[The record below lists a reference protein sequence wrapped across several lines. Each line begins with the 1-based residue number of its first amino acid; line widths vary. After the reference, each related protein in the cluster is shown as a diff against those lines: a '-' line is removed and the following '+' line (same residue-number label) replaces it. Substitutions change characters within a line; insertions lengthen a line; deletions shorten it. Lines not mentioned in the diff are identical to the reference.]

1 MTYRARA
8 KLATAALSLALVAAA
23 CGDSKSETTSS
34 TTGAPGATAG
44 GSGTTTAGGPFRVN
58 DASCPP
64 AAKAPLAAGA
74 PIKIGVSLPQSGA
87 LAAFGALGPGMKTYF
102 EKVNADKAGVAGHK
116 IELVVKDD
124 GYDPGRTVA
133 NTTQLIEEDKIFASS
148 LYVGTPNVQRSRK
161 AFEDSCTPQLFVGTG
176 APEWGDPTTH
186 QWTVGGI
193 LAYNTEANIW
203 ADYISQ
209 KKPGAKV
216 AQLVFNNDFG
226 KSYQRTFEKAAK
238 DKGLNIVETK
248 LHEGTAPNIDNE
260 TAAILAAQPDYV
272 LGETTGAFC
281 PRLMGGLAKGG
292 YKGKT
297 IMSSTCAAVQS
308 FFKPIDPAGNG
319 VLLIAAQKDPSDPQ
333 YANDPAIVTYK
344 ADIAKHGGGANANDG
359 SILTGYNIAA
369 LLVDSLE
376 KAAALPGGL
385 TRVNLM
391 NAAWNADFTLPLAI
405 SGKAKMDGKTDAYI
419 VETVEFTAYDAA
431 KGSQVP
437 TGDKFDSEAKTG
449 TFAA

>member
-1 MTYRARA
+1 MNNRARGSKIA
-8 KLATAALSLALVAAA
+8 ATALSLALMAAA
-23 CGDSKSETTSS
+23 CGDSKSEEPS
-34 TTGAPGATAG
+34 P
-44 GSGTTTAGGPFRVN
+44 TTAGSGSTGSGDAFKVN
-58 DASCPP
+58 DGGCP
-64 AAKAPLAAGA
+64 AEAKTALAAGA
-74 PIKIGVSLPQSGA
+74 PIKIGVSLPQSGP

-102 EKVNADKAGVAGHK
+102 EKVNAEKGGVAGHK
-116 IELVVKDD
+116 IELIVKDD

-133 NTTQLIEEDKIFASS
+133 NTTQLIEQDKIFASS
-148 LYVGTPNVQRSRK
+148 LYVGTPNVQRSRQ
-161 AFEDSCTPQLFVGTG
+161 AFETSCTPQLFVGTG
-176 APEWGDPTTH
+176 APEWGDPKAH

-193 LAYNTEANIW
+193 LAYNTEASIW
-203 ADYISQ
+203 ADYIAQ

-226 KSYQRTFEKAAK
+226 KSYQRVFEKAAK
-238 DKGLNIVETK
+238 DKGLTIVETK

-297 IMSSTCAAVQS
+297 IMSSTCTSVQS
-308 FFKPIDPAGNG
+308 FFKPVDPAGNG

-333 YANDPAIVTYK
+333 YAADPAVTAYK
-344 ADIAKHGGGANANDG
+344 ADVQTHGGGANANDG
-359 SILTGYNIAA
+359 SILTGYNIGA
-369 LLVDSLE
+369 LVVDSLE
-376 KAAALPGGL
+376 KASRMTGGL

-391 NAAWNADFTLPLAI
+391 NAAWNADFALPLAV
-405 SGKAKMDGKTDAYI
+405 SGTAKMDGKSDAFI
-419 VETVEFTAYDAA
+419 IETVEFTAYDAA
-431 KGSQVP
+431 RGSQVF
-437 TGDKFDSEAKTG
+437 TGDKFDYQGKTG